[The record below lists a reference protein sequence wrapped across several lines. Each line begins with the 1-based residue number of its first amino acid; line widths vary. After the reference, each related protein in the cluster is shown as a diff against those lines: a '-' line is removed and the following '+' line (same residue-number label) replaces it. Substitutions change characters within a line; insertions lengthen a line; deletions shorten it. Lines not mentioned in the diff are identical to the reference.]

1 MLNRTILQGRMVA
14 DPELKKTQ
22 SGVSSLTFTVA
33 WSRKIKEVET
43 KCFLRCKAWRERAEM
58 ISRYF
63 VKGQEI
69 IVEGTLETETWETK
83 DGQKRSDIV
92 LAVSDAHFCGKKEAN
107 ACSNTSEPITH
118 PESLQTPVSGFN
130 CDVQTTFQD
139 LGDLDQLP
147 F

>member
-1 MLNRTILQGRMVA
+1 MLNRTIIQGRMVA

-43 KCFLRCKAWRERAEM
+43 KCFIRCKAWRERAEM

-92 LAVSDAHFCGKKEAN
+92 LTVSDAHFCGKKEAN
-107 ACSNTSEPITH
+107 ACSHTSEPITH
-118 PESLQTPVSGFN
+118 PEALQTPVSGFN
-130 CDVQTTFQD
+130 GDVQTTFQD
-139 LGDLDQLP
+139 FGDLDQLP